1 MSIVY
6 KSEPLRGEAWR
17 RLFAE
22 ALPDLPFHIWPETGD
37 PASVRYLAA
46 WQPPED
52 LAARFPALRVLF
64 SVGAGVDQFDLRA
77 LPPAVQVVRMLE
89 PGLTAGMV
97 EYVTLSVLALHRDL
111 PLFLDQQRRRVWAAT
126 RSVRAER
133 RRVGILGLGVL
144 GLATIE
150 ALRGFG
156 FAVSGWS
163 RGRRDLDGVACF
175 AGMEEL
181 PAFLAELD
189 ILVCLLPLT
198 AETRGMLNA
207 ALFAAL
213 PRGASLVNAGRGG
226 HLVEADLLAALDSGQ
241 IAAAILDVTEP
252 EPPPE
257 DHPFWS
263 HPRIW
268 LTPHVASMT
277 HAETGGEA
285 IIDNIRRHRRG
296 EPMLGLVDRSRGY

>member
-1 MSIVY
+1 MSFVY
-6 KSEPLRGEAWR
+6 KSEPLRGAEWR
-17 RLFAE
+17 RLFTE

-37 PASVRYLAA
+37 PAGVRYLAA

-52 LAARFPALRVLF
+52 IATRFPALEVLF
-64 SVGAGVDQFDLRA
+64 SVGAGVDQFDLGA
-77 LPPAVQVVRMLE
+77 LPPSVQVVRMVE

-97 EYVTLSVLALHRDL
+97 QYVTLSVLALHREF
-111 PLFLDQQRRRVWAAT
+111 PLFLDQQRRGIWAAT
-126 RSVRAER
+126 KGVRAER
-133 RRVGILGLGVL
+133 RRVGVLGLGVL
-144 GLATIE
+144 GLAAVK

-163 RGRRDLDGVACF
+163 RCRRDLDGAPSF
-175 AGMEEL
+175 AGTGEL

-198 AETRGMLNA
+198 EETRGMLCA
-207 ALFAAL
+207 SLFDVM
-213 PRGASLVNAGRGG
+213 PRGAGVVNAGRGG
-226 HLVEADLLAALDSGQ
+226 HLVAADLLAALDSGQ
-241 IAAAILDVTEP
+241 VSAAILDVSDP
-252 EPPPE
+252 EPPPP
-257 DHPFWS
+257 DHPFWH

-285 IIDNIRRHRRG
+285 VIENIRRHRRG
-296 EPMLGLVDRSRGY
+296 EPMLGLVDRLRGY